1 MGEDLA
7 GEDRF
12 IDGAIPR
19 VVRFILKMKSIFKL
33 SGVTFGAT
41 AAFAIALAACSRT
54 PQTLVPA
61 PPDGGDAQRLVTVL
75 DYVGSDYARAIGDG
89 GTVLSAAEYDEQ
101 VKFVGDAHA
110 LAVSVLPPGAGAA
123 DPLMTAIARVETAVR
138 AKAPP
143 AEVAGACRDAKA
155 EAVARFALRT
165 VPTETPSL
173 DRARVLYAQSCLPCH
188 GATGDGRTPQAAL
201 LDPAPAS
208 FREPAR
214 LAALTPYRVYNTLTF
229 GVPGT
234 GMASFEALSPADR
247 WTLAFYVLRLGH
259 EGEPARG
266 PATLTLADQA
276 TRTDGEVLE
285 SLRAG
290 GVPDPAGALAYLRT
304 EAAFQEPPASLA
316 LARTREMLRGA
327 VALFEEGRAR
337 EADRRVL
344 DAYLEGF
351 EPLEPQLRARD
362 AEATAAVEAGFRDL
376 RVALQR
382 GEPRAVRTAEHELD
396 RVLDGLVKGRRP
408 LVPLLAGFL
417 IYFREGVEAALLVGA
432 LLAGVRR
439 LGRADATR
447 YVHAGWL
454 AALPAGVLTW
464 WLASRVLAVSAAD
477 RELSEAVIALLAA
490 AVLFSMS
497 FWMISRVESR
507 RWTGYLRRGLEASLT
522 RRNLALLAGLSF
534 LAVYREA
541 AETVLFTH
549 ALLLEA
555 PGHAAEMWAG
565 AGAGLVA
572 VLALAMLMS
581 RTVVRLPLGPFF
593 AVSSALMCAL
603 AISFAGAGIYELVA
617 AGYLRPR
624 PVRFP
629 EIPWMGIHP
638 DLTALA
644 VQLTI
649 VTVIAVAAVVTL
661 RRPPAEA
668 RAQGQSK

>member
-1 MGEDLA
+1 L
-7 GEDRF
+7 
-12 IDGAIPR
+12 
-19 VVRFILKMKSIFKL
+19 ILKMKSVFKIPRRL
-33 SGVTFGAT
+33 AT
-41 AAFAIALAACSRT
+41 AVAALAVAALAGGCGR
-54 PQTLVPA
+54 PPRALVPA

-75 DYVGSDYARAIGDG
+75 DYVSSDYARAVQG
-89 GTVLSAAEYDEQ
+89 GTVVSPAEYDEQ
-101 VKFVGDAHA
+101 VKFVGDAQA
-110 LAVSVLPPGAGAA
+110 LVASVLRPAANPG
-123 DPLMTAIARVETAVR
+123 DPLMAAVARVGAAVR
-138 AKAPP
+138 AKADP
-143 AEVAGACRDAKA
+143 AEVARACREAKV
-155 EAVARFALRT
+155 EAVARFGLRT

-188 GATGDGRTPQAAL
+188 GAAGDAATEQAAR
-201 LDPAPAS
+201 LDPKPAS

-214 LAALTPYRVYNTLTF
+214 LAALSPYRVYNTLTF

-234 GMASFEALSPADR
+234 GMASFESLSPSDR
-247 WTLAFYVLRLGH
+247 WALAFYVLRLGH
-259 EGEPARG
+259 EGEAARPA
-266 PATLTLADQA
+266 AAMSLADQA
-276 TRTDGEVLE
+276 VRTDPEILE
-285 SLRAG
+285 SLRAA
-290 GVPDPAGALAYLRT
+290 GVEDPPRVLAHVRT
-304 EAAFQEPPASLA
+304 QAAFQAPPANLA
-316 LARTREMLRGA
+316 LERTRDMLRA
-327 VALFEEGRAR
+327 ALVSFEEGRAH
-337 EADRRVL
+337 EADRRVM

-351 EPLEPQLRARD
+351 EPLEPRLRARD
-362 AEATAAVEAGFRDL
+362 AEATSAVETGFRDL
-376 RVALQR
+376 RVALQQADA
-382 GEPRAVRTAEHELD
+382 RAVRATEHELD
-396 RVLDGLVKGRRP
+396 RVLEGLASGRRP
-408 LVPLLAGFL
+408 PVPMLAAFL

-439 LGRADATR
+439 LGRADAIR
-447 YVHAGWL
+447 YVHLGWM

-497 FWMISRVESR
+497 FWMISKVESR
-507 RWTGYLRRGLEASLT
+507 RWTGYLRKGLEASLT
-522 RRNLALLAGLSF
+522 RRNLALLAFVSF

-541 AETVLFTH
+541 AETVLFTQ

-555 PGHAAEMWAG
+555 PGRSGAVWGG
-565 AGAGLVA
+565 AGAGLFA
-572 VLALAMLMS
+572 VLGLAVLMN

-624 PVRFP
+624 PVPFP

-661 RRPPAEA
+661 RRAAPATAPAPPP
-668 RAQGQSK
+668 RA

>member
-1 MGEDLA
+1 
-7 GEDRF
+7 
-12 IDGAIPR
+12 
-19 VVRFILKMKSIFKL
+19 VVGFILKMKSIFKMAQRAA
-33 SGVTFGAT
+33 GA
-41 AAFAIALAACSRT
+41 ALAIAVVGCTRT
-54 PQTLVPA
+54 PQTLIPA

-75 DYVGSDYARAIGDG
+75 DYVGSDYARAVTSG
-89 GTVLSAAEYDEQ
+89 GVVVSPAEYDEQ
-101 VKFVGDAHA
+101 LKFVGDAHS
-110 LAVSVLPPGAGAA
+110 LAASVVPPRPGAT
-123 DPLMTAIARVETAVR
+123 DPLIAAITRVEAAVR
-138 AKAPP
+138 AKADP
-143 AEVAGACRDAKA
+143 AEVARACREAKA
-155 EAVARFALRT
+155 ETVARFGLRT

-173 DRARVLYAQSCLPCH
+173 DRARTLYAQSCLPCH
-188 GATGDGRTPQAAL
+188 GAAGDARTERAAL

-234 GMASFEALSPADR
+234 AMASFEALSPADR
-247 WTLAFYVLRLGH
+247 WALAFYVLRLGH

-266 PATLTLADQA
+266 PATMTLSDQA
-276 TRTDGEVLE
+276 TRTDGEVIAL
-285 SLRAG
+285 LRDG
-290 GVPDPAGALAYLRT
+290 RVRDPAQALAYLRT
-304 EAAFQEPPASLA
+304 EAAFQEPPARLA
-316 LARTREMLRGA
+316 LERTREMLRGA
-327 VALFEEGRAR
+327 VALFEKGEAR

-362 AEATAAVEAGFRDL
+362 AAATAAVEAGFRDL
-376 RVALQR
+376 RVALGG
-382 GEPRAVRTAEHELD
+382 GEPRAVRTAERDLD
-396 RVLDGLVKGRRP
+396 HVLETLIEGRQP
-408 LVPLLAGFL
+408 AVPLLAAFL

-464 WLASRVLAVSAAD
+464 WLASRVLSVTAAH

-507 RWTGYLRRGLEASLT
+507 RWTGYLRKGLEASLT

-541 AETVLFTH
+541 AETVLFTQ

-555 PGHAAEMWAG
+555 PGHAAEVWAG
-565 AGAGLVA
+565 AAAGLVA
-572 VLALAMLMS
+572 VLGLAILMS

-624 PVRFP
+624 PVPFP

-649 VTVIAVAAVVTL
+649 VTVIAVAGLVTL
-661 RRPPAEA
+661 RRPPADAPA
-668 RAQGQSK
+668 RTRPQ

>member
-1 MGEDLA
+1 
-7 GEDRF
+7 
-12 IDGAIPR
+12 
-19 VVRFILKMKSIFKL
+19 MKSIFKI
-33 SGVTFGAT
+33 GMG
-41 AAFAIALAACSRT
+41 LAAVMAAAVFAGGCSRD
-54 PQTLVPA
+54 PGALVPA
-61 PPDGGDAQRLVTVL
+61 PPDGGDAQRLVTIL
-75 DYVGSDYARAIGDG
+75 DYVSSDYARAVQGR
-89 GTVLSAAEYDEQ
+89 TVVSADEYDEQ

-110 LAVSVLPPGAGAA
+110 LVAALLPSAPGTN
-123 DPLMTAIARVETAVR
+123 DPLVTAVGRVETAVR
-138 AKAPP
+138 AKAEPV
-143 AEVAGACRDAKA
+143 EVARACRDAKA
-155 EAVARFALRT
+155 EAVARFGLRT

-173 DRARVLYAQSCLPCH
+173 DRARTLYAQSCLPCH
-188 GATGDGRTPQAAL
+188 GEAGDARTEQAAR
-201 LDPAPAS
+201 LDPRPAS

-214 LAALTPYRVYNTLTF
+214 LAALSPYRVYNTLTF

-234 GMASFEALSPADR
+234 AMASFESLSPSDR
-247 WTLAFYVLRLGH
+247 WALAFYVLLLGH
-259 EGEPARG
+259 QGEPARG
-266 PATLTLADQA
+266 PARLSLADQA
-276 TRTDGEVLE
+276 VRTDPEIADA
-285 SLRAG
+285 LRAS
-290 GVPDPAGALAYLRT
+290 GVEDPQRALVHLRT
-304 EAAFQEPPASLA
+304 EAAFQEPPATLA
-316 LARTREMLRGA
+316 LERTRDVLRA
-327 VALFEEGRAR
+327 ALASFEEGRAH
-337 EADRRVL
+337 EADRRVM

-351 EPLEPQLRARD
+351 EPLEPRLRARD

-376 RVALQR
+376 RVALQQ
-382 GEPRAVRTAEHELD
+382 GDGRAVRATEHDLE
-396 RVLDGLVKGRRP
+396 RVLDSLARGHRP
-408 LVPLLAGFL
+408 AVPMLAAFL

-439 LGRADATR
+439 LGRADAVR

-464 WLASRVLAVSAAD
+464 WLSSRVLAVRAAD

-497 FWMISRVESR
+497 FWMISKVESR
-507 RWTGYLRRGLEASLT
+507 RWTGYLRKGLEASLT

-541 AETVLFTH
+541 AETVLFTQ

-555 PGHAAEMWAG
+555 PGRPGEVWGGAA
-565 AGAGLVA
+565 AGLLA
-572 VLALAMLMS
+572 VLMLATLMN

-593 AVSSALMCAL
+593 AVSSTLMCAL

-624 PVRFP
+624 PVPFP
-629 EIPWMGIHP
+629 EVPWMGIHP

-661 RRPPAEA
+661 RRPPETAPASA
-668 RAQGQSK
+668 RPPRT